1 MRITVMGVLIVI
13 GGVLLL
19 ALLVDHMHR
28 TLNEEPKLN
37 ETKVD
42 GDEQSSPS

>member
-19 ALLVDHMHR
+19 AFVLHVIGQDS
-28 TLNEEPKLN
+28 EEPGENDDQPKS
-37 ETKVD
+37 TA
-42 GDEQSSPS
+42 